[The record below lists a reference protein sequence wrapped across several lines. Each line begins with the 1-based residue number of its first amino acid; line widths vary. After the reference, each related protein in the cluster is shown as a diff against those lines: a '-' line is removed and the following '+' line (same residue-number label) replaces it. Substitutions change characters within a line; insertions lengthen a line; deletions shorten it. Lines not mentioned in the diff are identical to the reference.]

1 MLCAQRLE
9 RRFLLLR
16 ADDVDEAICGTLLG
30 GELHEHLSQRRRGSR
45 VDERLPP
52 RLGEDRVGGERVDE
66 ERRRVLGRE
75 IRGHRKRRGQRYA
88 DVLRA
93 APAFLDADEADRGA
107 HAHASQRRG
116 DGRADGDDGAG
127 ALVADRHWVAAFGR
141 APPLTVVARIHGRR
155 RHFYEDVERTGR
167 RHVAR
172 FDCDFRGHEIFGR
185 FDTDEALHRRR
196 RRCDRSH
203 LWRVSGLVNPRGC
216 NARVCARVLEAM
228 RLNATRLK
236 G

>member
-1 MLCAQRLE
+1 MLLCLRTIPRRSRGVDADPERWHVVAAAAARARALE
-9 RRFLLLR
+9 LRSCGVDATPKRWRVVAAARPSSGSSRF
-16 ADDVDEAICGTLLG
+16 GKT
-30 GELHEHLSQRRRGSR
+30 
-45 VDERLPP
+45 
-52 RLGEDRVGGERVDE
+52 
-66 ERRRVLGRE
+66 
-75 IRGHRKRRGQRYA
+75 
-88 DVLRA
+88 A
-93 APAFLDADEADRGA
+93 APATRTDDEAL
-107 HAHASQRRG
+107 ASR
-116 DGRADGDDGAG
+116 GAG